1 MGTDHTESDIEEFVA
16 AGFTETMDKGRVDA
30 AEEYFS
36 ESLDYHRSSGKL
48 AGRHELLEDIEMF
61 HAAFP
66 DLQASIPRIMSQEDK
81 VSFIYTLSGTHEGE
95 FEGIPPTGQEMS
107 SKGAAIVTVDGET
120 ISEYRIVF
128 DNLGMLEQLG
138 VLGD

>member
-1 MGTDHTESDIEEFVA
+1 MGTDHTASDAEEFVA
-16 AGFTETMDKGRVDA
+16 TAFTETMDDGQTDA
-30 AEEYFS
+30 VEEYFS
-36 ESLDYHRSSGKL
+36 QSLDYHRSSGEL
-48 AGRHELLEDIEMF
+48 AGRHELQEDIEMF

-66 DLQASIPRIMSQEDK
+66 DLHAEVPQIMSQGNK

-107 SKGAAIVTVDGET
+107 AKGAAIVTVENDS
-120 ISEYRIVF
+120 ISEYRMVY

-138 VLGD
+138 VLAD

>member
-1 MGTDHTESDIEEFVA
+1 MGTDHTASDTEEFVS
-16 AGFTETMDKGRVDA
+16 AGFTETMDEGNADA
-30 AEEYFS
+30 TGEYFS
-36 ESLDYHRSSGKL
+36 ESLDYHRSSGEL
-48 AGRHELLEDIEMF
+48 AGRRELREDIETF

-66 DLQASIPRIMSQEDK
+66 DLEADIPRIMSQGEK

-107 SKGAAIVTVDGET
+107 AKGSAIVTVKGGQ
-120 ISEYRIVF
+120 ISEYRIIF
-128 DNLGMLEQLG
+128 DNLGMLERLG

>member
-1 MGTDHTESDIEEFVA
+1 MGTDRTGSDVEEFVA

-36 ESLDYHRSSGKL
+36 ESLDYHRSSGEL
-48 AGRHELLEDIEMF
+48 AGRHELQEDIEMF

-107 SKGAAIVTVDGET
+107 AKGAAIVTVDGET

>member
-1 MGTDHTESDIEEFVA
+1 MASDHTESDIEEFVVDV
-16 AGFTETMDKGRVDA
+16 FTETMDEGKGDA
-30 AEEYFS
+30 VEEYFARN
-36 ESLDYHRSSGKL
+36 LDYHRSSGEL
-48 AGRHELLEDIEMF
+48 AGRRELREDIEMF

-66 DLQASIPRIMSQEDK
+66 DLRAEISRLMSQEGK

-95 FEGIPPTGQEMS
+95 FEGIAPTGQEMS
-107 SKGAAIVTVDGET
+107 AKGAAIVAVDRGE
-120 ISEYRIVF
+120 ISEYRIVY